1 MTSTKDAAS
10 GDWSGDITS
19 LEPGK
24 SYFVETGAS
33 ATVEIL
39 LEDAGVEVP
48 PSVAVYEGWNAVGF
62 WSISGDTYSDLD
74 SYLTSI
80 DWSVAYSYDP
90 TPGEGWKTLR
100 SDAVVADSAEDGTAT
115 GADNGLSPSAD
126 AGRGYLV
133 YATADGTLTP

>member
-1 MTSTKDAAS
+1 M
-10 GDWSGDITS
+10 
-19 LEPGK
+19 
-24 SYFVETGAS
+24 
-33 ATVEIL
+33 
-39 LEDAGVEVP
+39 EVP

-62 WSISGDTYSDLD
+62 WSISGDTYADLD

-100 SDAVVADSAEDGTAT
+100 SDAVVADSSADGAGDGNAAN
-115 GADNGLSPSAD
+115 GASPSAD